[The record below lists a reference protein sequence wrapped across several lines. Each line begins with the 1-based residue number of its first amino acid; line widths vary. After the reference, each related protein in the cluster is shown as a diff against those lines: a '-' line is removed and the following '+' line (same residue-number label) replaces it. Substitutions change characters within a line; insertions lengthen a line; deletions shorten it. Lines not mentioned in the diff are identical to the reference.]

1 MCVGAVGKE
10 RALFRVQVTPN
21 GGASH
26 LFTCVTKLASPSP
39 LAGAGRDF
47 FLHETRSGRSTV
59 SSAVPTPCL
68 SCCAARMSEP
78 KMSDPKGWGEVG
90 PVKGE
95 LRWLAWLAWLTWLTW
110 LTWLAGTEA
119 EVWA

>member
-1 MCVGAVGKE
+1 
-10 RALFRVQVTPN
+10 
-21 GGASH
+21 
-26 LFTCVTKLASPSP
+26 
-39 LAGAGRDF
+39 
-47 FLHETRSGRSTV
+47 
-59 SSAVPTPCL
+59 
-68 SCCAARMSEP
+68 
-78 KMSDPKGWGEVG
+78 MSDPKGWGEVG